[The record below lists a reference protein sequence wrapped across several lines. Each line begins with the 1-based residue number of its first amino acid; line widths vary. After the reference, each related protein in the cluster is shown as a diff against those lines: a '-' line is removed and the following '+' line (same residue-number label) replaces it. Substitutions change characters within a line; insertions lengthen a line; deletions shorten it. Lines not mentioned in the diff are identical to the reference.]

1 MTLKSALQD
10 VRETTLAAVSGLLG
24 KLLYL
29 ASLRRED
36 GAYQHWGMARVH
48 GPESAERAL
57 KTAHGEVLAGV
68 LRAPLASLT
77 EDLEETSRSQG
88 LLPQT
93 CVEEMRGKFDD
104 LLLEERKDSPKATH
118 LSSVLTALSYLEQ
131 SALEQAQ
138 SRATPSA
145 S

>member
-29 ASLRRED
+29 ASLRQD
-36 GAYQHWGMARVH
+36 HAYRHWGMARVH

-93 CVEEMRGKFDD
+93 CVEEMRGNFDD

>member
-24 KLLYL
+24 KLFYL
-29 ASLRRED
+29 ACLRRED
-36 GAYQHWGMARVH
+36 GGYQHWGMARIH
-48 GPESAERAL
+48 GPESAARAL

-68 LRAPLASLT
+68 LRAPLASLR
-77 EDLEETSRSQG
+77 EDLEETSRERG

-104 LLLEERKDSPKATH
+104 LLLEDRKDSPKATH
-118 LSSVLTALSYLEQ
+118 LSSVLTALWYLEQ
-131 SALEQAQ
+131 AALEQAQ
-138 SRATPSA
+138 SRATASA

>member
-24 KLLYL
+24 KLFYL
-29 ASLRRED
+29 ACLRRED
-36 GAYQHWGMARVH
+36 GGYQHWGMARIH
-48 GPESAERAL
+48 GPEAAARAL

-68 LRAPLASLT
+68 LRAPLTSLT
-77 EDLEETSRSQG
+77 EDLEETSRERG

-104 LLLEERKDSPKATH
+104 LLLEARKDSPKATH
-118 LSSVLTALSYLEQ
+118 LSSVLTALWYLEQ
-131 SALEQAQ
+131 AALEQAQ
-138 SRATPSA
+138 SRATA
-145 S
+145 SVS

>member
-10 VRETTLAAVSGLLG
+10 VRETTLAAVAGLLG

-29 ASLRRED
+29 ASLRQDR
-36 GAYQHWGMARVH
+36 AYQHWGMARVH

-68 LRAPLASLT
+68 LRTPLAYLT
-77 EDLEETSRSQG
+77 EDLEETSRSHG
-88 LLPQT
+88 LQPQT

-104 LLLEERKDSPKATH
+104 LLLEDRKDSPKATH
-118 LSSVLTALSYLEQ
+118 LSSVLTALSYLEPVC
-131 SALEQAQ
+131 L
-138 SRATPSA
+138 RKDPPGATPSA